1 MIFIENYLE
10 DESSNDQNEHPCPG
24 TDDSEVLIEFPT
36 DQSEAGCSRE
46 ELGKWVDKLMALPE
60 QTKATEHLAFPADD
74 PLLVVAERILGEE
87 PS

>member
-1 MIFIENYLE
+1 VIFIENYLE
-10 DESSNDQNEHPCPG
+10 DESSKNRNDHLSPGMNEPG
-24 TDDSEVLIEFPT
+24 ALLEFPA

-46 ELGKWVDKLMALPE
+46 EIGKWVDKLMAMPE
-60 QTKATEHLAFPADD
+60 QTKGTNHLAFPADD